1 MKSYI
6 QLANLANTYYDI
18 WTEDGIDAFHADAD
32 EIAAWL
38 KREDLRTDADAELD
52 DLTDDEIDK
61 VASMIADMAA
71 DNLEETV
78 SSVVKETAALFDF
91 LKGES
96 NERKPL

>member
-6 QLANLANTYYDI
+6 QLAQIANNYYDV
-18 WTEDGIDAFHADAD
+18 WTSDSTDAFHADAD

-38 KREDLRTDADAELD
+38 KREDLRTEADAELD

-78 SSVVKETAALFDF
+78 SAVVKETAALFDS
-91 LKGES
+91 LKSES
-96 NERKPL
+96 NERS

>member
-1 MKSYI
+1 MKHLEKIAKQYFH
-6 QLANLANTYYDI
+6 I
-18 WTEDGIDAFHADAD
+18 WTDDSIDAFHADAD

-61 VASMIADMAA
+61 IASMIADMVA
-71 DNLEETV
+71 DNLKETV
-78 SSVVKETAALFDF
+78 SAVVKETAALFDS

-96 NERKPL
+96 NERS